1 MATAKGSHVQLLLI
15 EESTW
20 GTTPATPTA
29 YKIPV
34 SGIGG
39 DWYRRNL
46 VDNPELRANRSPQAP
61 VRGNVQVN
69 GSFQHPLHL
78 DAFGWLMKHGIGV
91 PAVSTPST
99 GVYSHISKMN
109 FSGAVAGSSLPVG
122 LSFEIGFTDIAQYHT
137 YSGCKIN
144 TLAFNATSEGVVI
157 CDVGIIGQDF
167 TQDTTSG
174 DASPTAY
181 TSSAIDHFLGSIN
194 EGGSPIAYV
203 TDVSMTI
210 NNNLD
215 SSLYTV
221 GSAGQLGDLPEGVGM
236 VSGSLTAL
244 FQDDTL
250 LKKGRDNTESSLMLK
265 WTSGTS
271 SLQLDVPELI
281 YEPASP
287 TVSGSA
293 GVKVTLNYRGY
304 YTNHGDAT
312 AIKATL
318 INTVASY

>member
-1 MATAKGSHVQLLLI
+1 MATAKGSDVQLLLI
-15 EESTW
+15 EEATW
-20 GTTPATPTA
+20 GTTPATPSA
-29 YKIPV
+29 YKIPI

-39 DWYRRNL
+39 DWYKRNL
-46 VDNPELRANRSPQAP
+46 IDNPELRANRNPQAP

-78 DAFGWLMKHGIGV
+78 DAFGFLMKHGVGV
-91 PAVSTPST
+91 PVTSTPST
-99 GVYSHISKMN
+99 GLYQHLSKMG
-109 FSGAVAGSSLPVG
+109 FSGATAGDLPIG
-122 LSFEIGFTDIAQYHT
+122 LSFEVGFTDIDEYHT

-167 TQDTTSG
+167 TRAATSG

-181 TSSAIDHFLGSIN
+181 TSTPIDHFLGTIE
-194 EGGSPIAYV
+194 EGGATIAYV
-203 TDVSMTI
+203 SDVSMTI

-215 SSLYTV
+215 SGLYVV

-244 FQDDTL
+244 FQSDTL
-250 LKKGRDNTESSLMLK
+250 LAKGRDNTESSLMLN
-265 WTSGTS
+265 WTSGTQ

-281 YEPASP
+281 YEPSSP
-287 TVSGSA
+287 TVSGPA
-293 GVKVTLNYRGY
+293 GVKVTMNYRGY
-304 YTNHGDAT
+304 YTNHAT
-312 AIKATL
+312 ASAVQATL
-318 INTVASY
+318 INTVAAY